1 MKIILYS
8 THCPKCEVLEKKLKV
23 KNIEYEEVNDVGIM
37 LNKGYTNVPVL
48 EIDGKSMDFKTA
60 NDWINNN

>member
-1 MKIILYS
+1 MKIVLYS
-8 THCPKCEVLEKKLKV
+8 THCPKCEVLEKKLKT
-23 KNIEYEEVNDVGIM
+23 KNIEYEEVNDVDIM

-48 EIDGKSMDFKTA
+48 VIDGKSMDFKTA

>member
-1 MKIILYS
+1 MKIVLYS
-8 THCPKCEVLEKKLKV
+8 THCPKCEVLEKKLKA
-23 KNIEYEEVNDVGIM
+23 KNIEYEEVNDVDIM
-37 LNKGYTNVPVL
+37 LNKGYTNIPVL